1 MAKPDAKP
9 DEVSA
14 GGVVFR
20 GDEVVVVVPVK
31 RAADGRRVL
40 GLPKGHPE
48 KRETLEQAAAREVR
62 EEAGVE
68 GELTEHLGDVTYYYE
83 RKGRRRLKQVT
94 YYLIRYGSGELT
106 DHDHEMEE
114 ARWMPFD
121 QAISELTY
129 DGEREMVTR
138 AREMVRRLADV

>member
-1 MAKPDAKP
+1 MAQP
-9 DEVSA
+9 DEQSA

-20 GDEVVVVVPVK
+20 DDEIVVVVPVK

-48 KRETLEQAAAREVR
+48 PGETLEQAAAREVR

-68 GELTEHLGDVTYYYE
+68 GELIDHLGDVSYYYE

-94 YYLIRYGSGELT
+94 WYLIRYVSGDT
-106 DHDHEMEE
+106 ADHDHEMEE
-114 ARWMPFD
+114 ARWMPID
-121 QAISELTY
+121 AAIEELTY
-129 DGEREMVTR
+129 AGEREMVTR
-138 AREMVRRLADV
+138 AREMVRRFSDV